1 MKTQVRILQV
11 CFIVITIL
19 GASAVAHAQEDV
31 IPLQNVPGGPRRGTG
46 SISGKVVLPSGQP
59 VGERAR
65 IVLST
70 MTSQGMVLYTDN
82 SGGFGYAG
90 LGEGVYTIEVSANSK
105 VYETVFTEVRL
116 IRGTHVRVNIA
127 LRERVAEAGRPSGNV
142 VSLGELDRN
151 VPAAAKKEF
160 EKATLL
166 VNEGKLQEAI
176 ERYKRAIAIY
186 PGYLMA
192 RNDLAAQYNKLKL
205 WREAIEQ
212 LDAAIEIN
220 PKSFNPRLNM
230 GIALVEQKK
239 YVDAMEHLNLAVS
252 IDSSSPAA
260 HLYLGIASVE
270 TDELPAAERELS
282 AALTLG
288 GVEYSVVHFYK
299 AQVHLKKGERDG
311 AIRELKTYLK
321 ESPTGERAANARQLL
336 ETLKE

>member
-1 MKTQVRILQV
+1 MKTQKRILQV
-11 CFIVITIL
+11 CLIVITVL
-19 GASAVAHAQEDV
+19 GASAVARAQEDV
-31 IPLQNVPGGPRRGTG
+31 IPLHSLPGTMRGSA

-59 VGERAR
+59 LSEKAR
-65 IVLST
+65 ISLST
-70 MTSQGMVLYTDN
+70 MTTQGMVLYTDSN
-82 SGGFGYAG
+82 GGFGFAG
-90 LGEGVYTIEVSANSK
+90 LPEGVYTIEISANSK
-105 VYETVFTEVRL
+105 LYETVFQEVRV
-116 IRGTHVRVNIA
+116 IRGMHVRLNIPLKEKGSDA
-127 LRERVAEAGRPSGNV
+127 LRPGGNV

-160 EKATLL
+160 EKATQL

-176 ERYKRAIAIY
+176 ERYKRAITLY
-186 PGYLMA
+186 PAYLMA
-192 RNDLAAQYNKLKL
+192 RNDLAAQYTKLKL
-205 WREAIEQ
+205 WSEAIEQ
-212 LDAAIEIN
+212 LDACIEIN

-239 YVDAMEHLNLAVS
+239 HVDAMDHLKLAIS

-288 GVEYSVVHFYK
+288 GPEYTVVHFYK

-311 AIRELKTYLK
+311 AIRELKTYLRD
-321 ESPTGERAANARQLL
+321 SPTGERAARARQLL
-336 ETLKE
+336 EQLNE